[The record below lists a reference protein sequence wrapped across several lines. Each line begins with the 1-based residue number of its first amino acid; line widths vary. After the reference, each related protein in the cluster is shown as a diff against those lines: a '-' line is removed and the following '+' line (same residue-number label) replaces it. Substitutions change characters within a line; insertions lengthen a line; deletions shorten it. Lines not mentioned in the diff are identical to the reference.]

1 MTFTLIL
8 HTFRTFAA
16 SFPPPSSSSV
26 VKWAKERIDEFNES
40 LERQLS
46 SVEQGSPLWNE
57 CIDVVKHQSEVLRDV
72 GVDFSG
78 LVAKGLAEATYKQDQ
93 HMLPAELS
101 IRGKG
106 GPIGL
111 GLSQ

>member
-1 MTFTLIL
+1 M
-8 HTFRTFAA
+8 
-16 SFPPPSSSSV
+16 SSAV

-46 SVEQGSPLWNE
+46 SVERGSPLWND
-57 CIDVVKHQSEVLRDV
+57 CVDVVKHQSEVLREV

-78 LVAKGLAEATYKQDQ
+78 LVANGLTADERDLDQ
-93 HMLPAELS
+93 LLPAELS
-101 IRGKG
+101 IRSRG
-106 GPIGL
+106 GPVGL